1 MFRLAR
7 PVHPGEILKY
17 EFFEE
22 QDLTLDQAAKLA
34 ALPVSQFE
42 ELLENRL
49 SVDDDMAI
57 KLSRFS
63 GTSAQF
69 WLNLQENFDR
79 VTKRPVNPPLHH
91 F

>member
-1 MFRLAR
+1 MIRLVR
-7 PVHPGEILKY
+7 PVHPGEILRY

-22 QDLTLDQAAKLA
+22 QELTVDQAAKSA
-34 ALPVSQFE
+34 GVPVSQFQ

-69 WLNLQENFDR
+69 WLNLQENFDSL
-79 VTKRPVNPPLHH
+79 TKEDRQ
-91 F
+91 

>member
-1 MFRLAR
+1 MIRLAR

-22 QDLTLDQAAKLA
+22 QELTVDPAAKSA
-34 ALPVSQFE
+34 GIPVSQFQ

-69 WLNLQENFDR
+69 WLNLQENFDSL
-79 VTKRPVNPPLHH
+79 TKEDRY
-91 F
+91 